1 MRNDDRELRRDFDFG
16 MAPGDGGRCQ
26 GSYVRGRKV
35 SGAEDKP
42 IEIVEV
48 DFQFQGHALR
58 GLEQNPE
65 TSSRWAGLAR
75 EGKNVMQF
83 LSGRRYIAAVV
94 DGRVQFY
101 GKAGLDEL
109 KRQV

>member
-1 MRNDDRELRRDFDFG
+1 
-16 MAPGDGGRCQ
+16 
-26 GSYVRGRKV
+26 
-35 SGAEDKP
+35 
-42 IEIVEV
+42 
-48 DFQFQGHALR
+48 
-58 GLEQNPE
+58 
-65 TSSRWAGLAR
+65 LAR